1 MTPLHKPA
9 KEPLKLFTFHA
20 LYSQAEN
27 NGIGLAIMLDDFR
40 GNTEY
45 VENNIQVGERFI
57 QYLTVGI
64 YLIKRYQNGFGRFK
78 FHLFPSLIVNSFQDT
93 TNDTV

>member
-9 KEPLKLFTFHA
+9 KEPLKLFTFHV

-57 QYLTVGI
+57 
-64 YLIKRYQNGFGRFK
+64 
-78 FHLFPSLIVNSFQDT
+78 
-93 TNDTV
+93 